1 MLVFDLLGRPIQEPQ
16 RGKPSPAGDH
26 LTWHLTQVFRG
37 PSRVPA

>member
-1 MLVFDLLGRPIQEPQ
+1 MTAPTGPDRLAE

-37 PSRVPA
+37 PSRIPA